1 MSGDLW
7 TIECEA
13 HGSGQC
19 DGFHYE
25 GLHEGEPCGCPCHR
39 TDNLP
44 ETIAGVKAWH
54 DNLHGVTND

>member
-1 MSGDLW
+1 MARD
-7 TIECEA
+7 A